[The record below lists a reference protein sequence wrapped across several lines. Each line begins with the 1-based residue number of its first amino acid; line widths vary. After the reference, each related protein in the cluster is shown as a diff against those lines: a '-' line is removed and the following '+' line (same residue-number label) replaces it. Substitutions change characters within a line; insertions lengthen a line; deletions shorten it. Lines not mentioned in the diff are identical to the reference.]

1 MERIEFSARLNQA
14 LDDAPLTPP
23 VPQKGR
29 GRQRHVAKLFKVDQK
44 AARKWLEGDGYPKME
59 TVIVIAKKLQ
69 VAVEWLL
76 TGRGEKRVMVE
87 ESSSQMGH
95 VIDMWLKMRPETQDQ
110 WLTYGEYLLKPQGP
124 QMGEKTQHRPPK
136 KLQ

>member
-1 MERIEFSARLNQA
+1 MERLEFSARLNQA
-14 LDDAPLTPP
+14 LDEAQLTPP
-23 VPQKGR
+23 VPQKHR

-59 TVIVIAKKLQ
+59 TVILIAKKLQ

-76 TGRGEKRVMVE
+76 TGRGEKRVMDNTE
-87 ESSSQMGH
+87 NQMGH
-95 VIDMWLKMRPETQDQ
+95 LIDMWLKMRPEIQDH
-110 WLTYGEYLLKPQGP
+110 WLTYGEFLLKPQDP
-124 QMGEKTQHRPPK
+124 LIVEKTQHKPPK